1 MAGRI
6 SNRPPQLLY
15 ISTMGMAVIF
25 NPVAGARRRAH
36 FRAVIERLRAGG
48 CEPTI
53 AETSGPGD
61 AGKLA
66 AALGGEGVDRLLV
79 AGGDGT
85 INEAVNGM
93 AGLAAPPELAL
104 LPLGTTNVLAH
115 EIGLAGDANTV
126 AETALAGHARPITL
140 GEASGRRFLLMAGVG
155 LDAHVV
161 AGLDTGL
168 KRRLGK
174 GAYAWSFARRLIDFP
189 FSRYRYCTPEG
200 EGTAASLVLANSRHY
215 GGRQVLAP
223 TAGLEK
229 DGLALCT
236 LNCDGPLSALAAGV
250 RVFSG
255 AYGRREGAAAPSVD
269 RVEIFGPEGE
279 PVHAD
284 GDIIARLPVEVR
296 ALPDALQL
304 VHPLASAKTT

>member
-1 MAGRI
+1 
-6 SNRPPQLLY
+6 
-15 ISTMGMAVIF
+15 MGMAVIF

-36 FRAVIERLRAGG
+36 FRAVIERLRAAGRD
-48 CEPTI
+48 PVI

-66 AALGGEGVDRLLV
+66 AALRGEGVDRLLV

-85 INEAVNGM
+85 INEAVNGL
-93 AGLAAPPELAL
+93 AGLAAPPELAV
-104 LPLGTTNVLAH
+104 LPLGTANVLAH
-115 EIGLAGDANTV
+115 EIGMAGDADAV

-140 GEASGRRFLLMAGVG
+140 GEVSGRRFLLMAGVG

-174 GAYAWSFARRLIDFP
+174 GAYAWSFARRLFDFP
-189 FSRYRYCTPEG
+189 FPGYRYRTAEG
-200 EGTAASLVLANSRHY
+200 EGAADSLVLANARHY
-215 GGRQVLAP
+215 GGTHVLAP
-223 TAGLEK
+223 AAGLER
-229 DGLALCT
+229 DGLVLCAV
-236 LNCDGPLSALAAGV
+236 NCDGPGSAVAAGV

-255 AYGRREGAAAPSVD
+255 AYGRREGKAAPFVD
-269 RVEIFGPEGE
+269 RVEIYGPEGD

-284 GDIIARLPVEVR
+284 GDIVARLPVQVR
-296 ALPDALQL
+296 ALPAALRL

>member
-1 MAGRI
+1 
-6 SNRPPQLLY
+6 
-15 ISTMGMAVIF
+15 MAVIF

-53 AETSGPGD
+53 AETRGPGD
-61 AGKLA
+61 AGRLA
-66 AALGGEGVDRLLV
+66 AALAGEGVERLLV

-93 AGLAAPPELAL
+93 AGLVVSPELAV
-104 LPLGTTNVLAH
+104 LPLGTANVLAH
-115 EIGLAGDANTV
+115 EIGLASDPAV
-126 AETALAGHARPITL
+126 IAETARAGEARAITL
-140 GEASGRRFLLMAGVG
+140 GEVSGRRFLLMAGVG

-161 AGLDTGL
+161 AGLDGGL

-174 GAYAWSFARRLIDFP
+174 GAYAWSFARRLFDFP
-189 FSRYRYCTPEG
+189 FPGYRYRTPQG

-229 DGLALCT
+229 EGLALCA
-236 LNCDGPLSALAAGV
+236 LNCGGPLSALAAGV
-250 RVFSG
+250 RVFNG
-255 AYGRREGAAAPSVD
+255 AYGRREGLAAPFVD
-269 RVEIFGPEGE
+269 RVEVFGPEGDL
-279 PVHAD
+279 VHAD
-284 GDIIARLPVEVR
+284 GDIVARLPVEVR
-296 ALPDALQL
+296 ALPGAVRL
-304 VHPLASAKTT
+304 VYPLASAKTT

>member
-1 MAGRI
+1 
-6 SNRPPQLLY
+6 
-15 ISTMGMAVIF
+15 MAVIF

-36 FRAVIERLRAGG
+36 FRAVIERLRAAGRD
-48 CEPTI
+48 PVI

-66 AALGGEGVDRLLV
+66 AALRGEGVDRLLV

-85 INEAVNGM
+85 INEAVNGL
-93 AGLAAPPELAL
+93 AGLAAPPELAV
-104 LPLGTTNVLAH
+104 LPLGTANVLAH
-115 EIGLAGDANTV
+115 EIGMAGDADAV

-140 GEASGRRFLLMAGVG
+140 GEVSGRRFLLMAGVG

-174 GAYAWSFARRLIDFP
+174 GAYAWSFARRLFDFP
-189 FSRYRYCTPEG
+189 FPGYRYRTAEG
-200 EGTAASLVLANSRHY
+200 EGAADSLVLANARHY
-215 GGRQVLAP
+215 GGTHVLAP
-223 TAGLEK
+223 AAGLER
-229 DGLALCT
+229 DGLVLCAV
-236 LNCDGPLSALAAGV
+236 NCDGPGSAVAAGV

-255 AYGRREGAAAPSVD
+255 AYGRREGKAAPFVD
-269 RVEIFGPEGE
+269 RVEIYGPEGD

-284 GDIIARLPVEVR
+284 GDIVARLPVQVR
-296 ALPDALQL
+296 ALPAALRL

>member
-1 MAGRI
+1 
-6 SNRPPQLLY
+6 
-15 ISTMGMAVIF
+15 MGMAVIF

-36 FRAVIERLRAGG
+36 FRAVIERLRAAGRD
-48 CEPTI
+48 PVI

-66 AALGGEGVDRLLV
+66 AALRGEGVDRLLV
-79 AGGDGT
+79 AGGAGT
-85 INEAVNGM
+85 INEAVNGL
-93 AGLAAPPELAL
+93 AGLAAPPELAV
-104 LPLGTTNVLAH
+104 LPLGTANVLAH
-115 EIGLAGDANTV
+115 EIGMAGDADAV

-140 GEASGRRFLLMAGVG
+140 GEVSGRRFLLMAGVG

-174 GAYAWSFARRLIDFP
+174 GAYAWSFARRLFDFP
-189 FSRYRYCTPEG
+189 FPGYRYRTAEG
-200 EGTAASLVLANSRHY
+200 EGAADSLVLANARHY
-215 GGRQVLAP
+215 GGTHVLAP
-223 TAGLEK
+223 AAGLER
-229 DGLALCT
+229 DGLVLCAV
-236 LNCDGPLSALAAGV
+236 NCDGPGSAVAAGV

-255 AYGRREGAAAPSVD
+255 AYGRREGKAAPFVD
-269 RVEIFGPEGE
+269 RVEIYGPEGD

-284 GDIIARLPVEVR
+284 GDIVARLPVQVR
-296 ALPDALQL
+296 ALPAALRL